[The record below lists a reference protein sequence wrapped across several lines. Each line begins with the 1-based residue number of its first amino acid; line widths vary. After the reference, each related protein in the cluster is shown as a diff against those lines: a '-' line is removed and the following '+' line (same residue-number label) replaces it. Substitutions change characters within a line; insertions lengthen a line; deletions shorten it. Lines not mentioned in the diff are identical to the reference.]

1 MGKSAFISS
10 KDEVVSPGFFLFLF
24 FCLFFCC
31 RSNNESASETVAPPD
46 SFATSSSADEA
57 LGIMPVSDSLSYP
70 RTSLIEKMWKA
81 KQHVENANSA
91 SGSYRL
97 PELFPVIQA
106 GSELSFGQ
114 VEVNQQKVQQ
124 LRVANIGSEELKISW
139 VDLPYGFSTK
149 LLSTI
154 TLPCKASMYIPI
166 QFTPMVPKRYHGVI
180 YIRSNANNGTIR
192 VTCEGMGVAAKEKI
206 SGQAG
211 SIANIGNPA
220 HKGDSLPVVVPSN
233 LPFEAPLISM
243 NQSYAVSANIADY
256 SAAPPIGHHS
266 LYGGYVRGFWLAV
279 RIPPSVLRA
288 RIRIVGAESHFDPVI
303 GVKSTPSGPY
313 LSLWGAFNSYCD
325 DLGRGGDESCVVE
338 GSGLLYI
345 RIYHCDD
352 SESSQALFA
361 IRVEPAGV

>member
-81 KQHVENANSA
+81 QQHVENANSA

-124 LRVANIGSEELKISW
+124 LRVANIGNDDLKIAW

-149 LLSTI
+149 LSSTI

-166 QFTPMVPKRYHGVI
+166 QFTPMVPKRYHGVM

-206 SGQAG
+206 SGLAG